1 MNLFL
6 LLGAGAMVGF
16 LSGLLGVGGGFLMT
30 PILMLLGIPPT
41 VAAASDSCQI
51 VAASASGLAA
61 HLRLG
66 NVDLRMGGLLLAGG
80 LTGGALGVHVIK
92 ILAALGEADALIA
105 ITYIVVLGAV
115 GGSMFVGSL
124 RNLRG
129 ATVPTGSKLQIQR
142 IGVLRRLPFQ
152 MSFPRSNVRHSLV
165 VPFVLCTVVGVLAAI
180 MGVGGGFMMV
190 PVMVYLLGMPAHV
203 AVGTSLFPI
212 LFTCADVT
220 ILQSIA
226 NHTVD
231 VLLALM
237 LAVGSAVAAQIGAR
251 VSRILNGDQLLIILG
266 ALALL
271 VAGKMLVDVV
281 VPPKSLLAP
290 VRVHGSAHMRASARP
305 TSVGLEARGKRA
317 GEAATLASISEAA
330 PAGVGEDL
338 PFRIVPEAIE
348 VGLFYPGAHVRVEG
362 LARCDSRVVVVVRG
376 GERDEEFYKK
386 ARVGPIWVSRGKV
399 DISGVPA
406 LFYRFSSGAL
416 REFLSRDGIERFQL
430 DEASIKAQM
439 RIEPEGDRDQ
449 IVASWL
455 ELKAD
460 ERTYA
465 LNREALKWGAREH
478 DVAPFSVDFAWPK
491 RVPAAVYR
499 VTVYECRD
507 GSVER
512 RAARAFPVVKVG
524 FPAWLSSMA
533 TDHAPLYGVAS
544 VLAAVT
550 VGFSTAFLMPL
561 IFGKKRPR
569 RR

>member
-1 MNLFL
+1 
-6 LLGAGAMVGF
+6 MVGF

-92 ILAALGEADALIA
+92 VLAALGEADALIS
-105 ITYIVVLGAV
+105 ITYIVVLGVV

-124 RNLRG
+124 RNLRST
-129 ATVPTGSKLQIQR
+129 TVPAVSKLQIQR
-142 IGVLRRLPFQ
+142 IGVLRRLPWQ
-152 MSFPRSNVRHSLV
+152 MDFPRSNVRHSLV
-165 VPFVLCTVVGVLAAI
+165 APFVLCTVVGLLAAI

-290 VRVHGSAHMRASARP
+290 VKVHGSAHMRASARP
-305 TSVGLEARGKRA
+305 ASVGLEARGKTA
-317 GEAATLASISEAA
+317 DEAALASVSEAA
-330 PAGVGEDL
+330 PSGVGENL

-376 GERDEEFYKK
+376 GERDEEFYRK

-416 REFLSRDGIERFQL
+416 REFLSRDSIERFQL
-430 DEASIKAQM
+430 DEASIKSQM

-465 LNREALKWGAREH
+465 LDREALKWGAREH
-478 DVAPFSVDFAWPK
+478 DLAAFSVDFRWPR

-507 GSVER
+507 GFVER
-512 RAARAFPVVKVG
+512 RGARAFPVVKVG

-561 IFGKKRPR
+561 IFRKKRPHR
-569 RR
+569 R